1 MDEQFSFPNVLPSK
15 ETHGPSFILGNC
27 TAFKTDLNSSPS
39 HWNHHL
45 TTPQPPRITA
55 NTSTFSAIHLI
66 SISIFHS
73 SFLFLSYSQRKWL
86 FNAWKWEGI
95 FRCSKDKPKEFMYVG
110 ILHEVFGR
118 DCCTVYFWGKKR
130 NTCKMFLNIHTLL
143 WSCFHFSLIFLET
156 QQNYIVKMTTQ
167 NVTLKVQLTPL
178 SKTES
183 WSRAATPP
191 IIRSSLK
198 WMNTRVIM

>member
-15 ETHGPSFILGNC
+15 ETHGPSLILGNC

-86 FNAWKWEGI
+86 LNAWKWEGI
-95 FRCSKDKPKEFMYVG
+95 FRCSKDNQKNSCMLELCMRCLEETAALYT
-110 ILHEVFGR
+110 FGER
-118 DCCTVYFWGKKR
+118 KWIPVRCFW
-130 NTCKMFLNIHTLL
+130 TYILL

-167 NVTLKVQLTPL
+167 NVMLKVQLTPL

-198 WMNTRVIM
+198 WMNTRI

>member
-1 MDEQFSFPNVLPSK
+1 MYEQLSFPNVLPSK
-15 ETHGPSFILGNC
+15 KTHGPRFVFGNC

-73 SFLFLSYSQRKWL
+73 SFLFLSYLQRKWL
-86 FNAWKWEGI
+86 FNAWKWEGT

-110 ILHEVFGR
+110 ILHEVFRR
-118 DCCTVYFWGKKR
+118 DCCTVYFWEKKR
-130 NTCKMFLNIHTLL
+130 YTCKMFLNITYTLVIL
-143 WSCFHFSLIFLET
+143 FSFQLYFSW
-156 QQNYIVKMTTQ
+156 NTT
-167 NVTLKVQLTPL
+167 VLYC
-178 SKTES
+178 EDD
-183 WSRAATPP
+183 
-191 IIRSSLK
+191 
-198 WMNTRVIM
+198 NT